1 LSITGTNAAKLKI
14 VWQDPVMLQIGKGGI
29 SEGTVSEA
37 KRLLKK
43 HKIIKV
49 RLLRS
54 AGGDKHTKQ
63 GFFEDLCQQTGAK
76 LAGIRG
82 NTGVIYKLRKG
93 Q

>member
-1 LSITGTNAAKLKI
+1 MTRKTKPDPIRVGIA
-14 VWQDPVMLQIGKGGI
+14 WQDSAMMQVGKGGI
-29 SEGTVSEA
+29 SDGLVKEA

-43 HKIIKV
+43 HKYVKV

-54 AGGDKHTKQ
+54 ALTEDVTKEEIF
-63 GFFEDLCQQTGAK
+63 GMLCNDTGAK

-82 NTGVIYKLRKG
+82 NTAVLYK

>member
-1 LSITGTNAAKLKI
+1 
-14 VWQDPVMLQIGKGGI
+14 MLQIGKGGV
-29 SEGTVSEA
+29 SEGIVSEA

-43 HKIIKV
+43 HKFIKV

-54 AGGDKHTKQ
+54 AGSDKYTKK

-76 LAGIRG
+76 LAGVRG
-82 NTGVIYKLRKG
+82 NTAVIYKLRKG